1 MDGSAKESPPIH
13 ARLGLWDAV
22 SIIVGI
28 VIGSGI
34 YETPPL
40 VFSSVGDP
48 WTGLAVWAVA
58 GLLCLCGALCYAE
71 LATTYPRL
79 GGDYVYLTRT
89 YGPEVGFLYGWGQL
103 AVIQTGSIGMMA
115 YIFADYAT
123 TLWHLDKSLGVYFAM
138 LAVAVLSALNLLGVV
153 LGKGAQNALS
163 AAKVLGLGGILV
175 AGFLWGH
182 AHWVSERAPAPEDS
196 SLVGALVLVFLTY
209 GGWNDA
215 AFVAAEV
222 REPRRNIPR
231 ALILGTAGITL
242 IYLLVN
248 AGYLAGL
255 GFEGARKSNAI
266 AAEVLRLPLGE
277 WGSSAMCILVMI
289 SALGAV
295 NGLIY
300 TSSRVYATLG
310 SEHSIFAWLGRWH
323 PQLGSP
329 VWSLLA
335 QAAIALAMIAL
346 VGSQAGQQTLDC
358 LFKHVGLGEGTSWQG
373 RSGFETLLK
382 CTAPVFWFFFLWTA
396 MSLFLLRIKDR
407 GLARPFR
414 VPLYP
419 LVPLIFCATCAY
431 MLYGGIQYSR
441 KFGLVGAAALLV
453 GVPLYLLSRR
463 QVSPNEP
470 FGRQASV

>member
-1 MDGSAKESPPIH
+1 MDVTFKESPPSR
-13 ARLGLWDAV
+13 AQLSLWDAV

-28 VIGSGI
+28 VIGAGI

-40 VFSSVGDP
+40 VFRSVTDP
-48 WTGLAVWAVA
+48 WMGLAVWAVA

-79 GGDYVYLTRT
+79 GGDYIYLTRT

-115 YIFADYAT
+115 YIFADYTT
-123 TLWHLDKSLGVYFAM
+123 TLFHLDKSQGVYFAL
-138 LAVAVLSALNLLGVV
+138 LAVAVLSTLNLLGVV
-153 LGKGAQNALS
+153 LGKQTQNVLT

-175 AGFLWGH
+175 AGFFWG
-182 AHWVSERAPAPEDS
+182 RAPLASQAPATADDS
-196 SLVGALVLVFLTY
+196 SFVGALVLVFLTY
-209 GGWNDA
+209 GGWSDA

-222 REPRRNIPR
+222 RDRRRNIPR

-248 AGYLAGL
+248 GAYLAGL
-255 GFEGARKSNAI
+255 GFEEARKSSAI
-266 AAEVLRLPLGE
+266 AADVLRLPLGD
-277 WGSSAMCILVMI
+277 WGSNAMCLLVMI

-310 SEHSIFAWLGRWH
+310 SEHSIFALLGRWH

-329 VWSLLA
+329 VWSLLT
-335 QAAIALAMIAL
+335 QAAIALTMIAV
-346 VGSQAGQQTLDC
+346 VGSEPGQQLLDY
-358 LFKHVGLGEGTSWQG
+358 LFKQIGLGEGTSWQG

-396 MSLFLLRIKDR
+396 LSVFLLRVKDR
-407 GLARPFR
+407 GLARPFA
-414 VPLYP
+414 VPFFP

-441 KFGLVGAAALLV
+441 KFGLVGVAALLA
-453 GVPLYLLSRR
+453 GIPLYLLSRR
-463 QVSPNEP
+463 RVGLHEP
-470 FGRQASV
+470 IRG